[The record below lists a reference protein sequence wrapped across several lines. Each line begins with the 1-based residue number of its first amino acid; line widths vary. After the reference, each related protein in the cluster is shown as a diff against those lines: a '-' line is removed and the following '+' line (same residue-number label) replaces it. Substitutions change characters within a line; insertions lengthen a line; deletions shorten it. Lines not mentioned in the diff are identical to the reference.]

1 MCAIVIVPIPFI
13 DDKALFGFMIW
24 FLLFFGGFLLP
35 PLTGL
40 MLNSV
45 DENLRTSANSL
56 ANLSYNCLGYMPA
69 PILYG
74 FISSLVETNK
84 TKMKSRIPLTVI
96 LYSVFLT
103 TALVTWII
111 RRKHKKYL

>member
-1 MCAIVIVPIPFI
+1 
-13 DDKALFGFMIW
+13 MIW
-24 FLLFFGGFLLP
+24 FLLFFGGFMMP
-35 PLTGL
+35 PLTGI

-45 DENLRTSANSL
+45 PENLRTSANSL
-56 ANLSYNCLGYMPA
+56 ANLSYNCLGYMPS

-84 TKMKSRIPLTVI
+84 TKMKSRIPMAVI

-103 TALVTWII
+103 SGLVTWII
-111 RRKHKKYL
+111 RKKHKQFLQDMNAK